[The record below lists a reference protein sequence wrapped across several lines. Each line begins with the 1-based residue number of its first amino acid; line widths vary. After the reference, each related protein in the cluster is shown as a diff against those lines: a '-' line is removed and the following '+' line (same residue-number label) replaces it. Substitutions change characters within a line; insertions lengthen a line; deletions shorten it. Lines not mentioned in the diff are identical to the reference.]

1 MKRALLI
8 LCPLLLLASGC
19 QSLLAPRE
27 RLGDWCRREAAQGPY
42 PREVCHR
49 ERTIS
54 GNDYAFR
61 VRVESPDR
69 LQLDCGAGLVLKVGS
84 PQYAGGWA
92 DVALADCDGDGWDDL
107 HFTATLLP
115 EQAPLE
121 AFFLYRRNG
130 WEQYLLS
137 IPQDTPQNAVIQ
149 ETHHGRR
156 TP

>member
-1 MKRALLI
+1 MKSALLS
-8 LCPLLLLASGC
+8 LCPLLLLAAGC

-27 RLGDWCRREAAQGPY
+27 TLGEWCRREAAQGPY

-49 ERTIS
+49 ERTAS
-54 GNDYAFR
+54 GNDYHFR
-61 VRVESPDR
+61 LRVDAPAA
-69 LQLDCGAGLVLKVGS
+69 LQLDCGGGLVLKVAD

-92 DVALADCDGDGWDDL
+92 HVALADCDGDGWDDL

-130 WEQYLLS
+130 WEHYLL
-137 IPQDTPQNAVIQ
+137 PAPQNIPHNAAIQ